1 MKQTEKK
8 EKGGRKRT
16 HLVKVYLNDAEY
28 EKLCRDSEMFK
39 RDKSKYLRL
48 LIEWIE
54 PVAPPSVE
62 VKEFTRELRRLG
74 VSMNQFAARANTL
87 GFVDDLE
94 YRRNADEVMK
104 VLGAIQQEYAKNGVK
119 LIGNH

>member
-1 MKQTEKK
+1 MKQTEEKG
-8 EKGGRKRT
+8 KGGRKRA

-28 EKLCRDSEMFK
+28 EKLCKDAEMFK

-48 LIEWIE
+48 LIDWIE

-74 VSMNQFAARANTL
+74 VSMNQIAARANSY
-87 GFVDDLE
+87 GYMDELE
-94 YRRNADEVMK
+94 YKRNADEVMK
-104 VLGAIQQEYAKNGVK
+104 VLGAIQQEYAKKGVK